1 MFYEVRN
8 TTDTPHRLQHGSL
21 IQHAILTLQNPMV
34 FDNKFFIIP
43 LCPVADGPA
52 TNEALARKDNFQDII
67 VVILDADFSNCL
79 WRRCVKRTLGERCA
93 KTRRTLRKRCA
104 KRTLG
109 KRCAK
114 RTFGKRCKEFSRII
128 FRVFMWRN

>member
-1 MFYEVRN
+1 M
-8 TTDTPHRLQHGSL
+8 
-21 IQHAILTLQNPMV
+21 I

-67 VVILDADFSNCL
+67 VVILDSDFSNCL
-79 WRRCVKRTLGERCA
+79 WRRCVKRTLG
-93 KTRRTLRKRCA
+93 KRCA

-109 KRCAK
+109 KRCVK
-114 RTFGKRCKEFSRII
+114 RILGKRCKEFSRIT